1 MQGGLFSAKLLSSL
15 HDTPAID
22 QAAQQDHKCHNLQE
36 AVRENILTKWP
47 LGLPLYTLIEG
58 VCFKWKCFNPQK
70 QLEHTYECSTW

>member
-47 LGLPLYTLIEG
+47 LGLP
-58 VCFKWKCFNPQK
+58 
-70 QLEHTYECSTW
+70 